1 MAAGRQRE
9 EESDS
14 GGISMARYTDAAC
27 RLCRREGEKLFLK
40 GQRCYTGKCAIARR
54 SFAPGQHGQGRKK
67 VSEYGTQLRE
77 KQKTKRFYGILESQF
92 RKTYEKG
99 VRMKGKSGENLLQLL
114 ELRMDN
120 VVYRMGFASSRAE
133 ARQLVTHG
141 HFTVNG
147 KKVNIPS
154 YTMKVNDVIAVRETS
169 RKSPKFQELANRP
182 VPPWLSFNAEAL
194 SGSVVQAPARADVDI
209 EVKETLIVELY
220 SK

>member
-1 MAAGRQRE
+1 
-9 EESDS
+9 
-14 GGISMARYTDAAC
+14 MARYTDASC

-77 KQKTKRFYGILESQF
+77 KQKAKRFYGVLENQF
-92 RKTYEKG
+92 RKTYENAE
-99 VRMKGKSGENLLQLL
+99 RMKGKTGENLLQLL
-114 ELRMDN
+114 EMRMDN
-120 VVYRMGFASSRAE
+120 IIYRMSLGASRAE

-141 HFTVNG
+141 HFTING
-147 KKVNIPS
+147 KKADIPS
-154 YTMKVNDVIAVRETS
+154 MILKPGDVIAVRESS
-169 RKSPKFQELANRP
+169 RKSPKFQELAGRS
-182 VPPWLSFNAEAL
+182 VPAWLSFNAETL

>member
-1 MAAGRQRE
+1 
-9 EESDS
+9 
-14 GGISMARYTDAAC
+14 MARYTEAAC

-77 KQKTKRFYGILESQF
+77 KQKTKRFYGVLEKQF
-92 RKTYEKG
+92 HNTFEKAS
-99 VRMKGKSGENLLQLL
+99 RMKGKSGENLLQML
-114 ELRMDN
+114 ELRLDN
-120 VVYRMGFASSRAE
+120 IVYRIGLASSRAE

-154 YTMKVNDVIAVRETS
+154 YITKANDVITVRESS
-169 RKSPKFQELANRP
+169 RKSPKFQDLANRS
-182 VPPWLSFNAEAL
+182 VPAWLSFNADAL
-194 SGSVVQAPARADVDI
+194 SGTVVQLPARADVDI

>member
-1 MAAGRQRE
+1 
-9 EESDS
+9 
-14 GGISMARYTDAAC
+14 MARYTEAVC

-54 SFAPGQHGQGRKK
+54 SFVPGQHGQGRKK

-77 KQKTKRFYGILESQF
+77 KQKTKRFYGVLEKQF
-92 RKTYEKG
+92 HNTFEKAS
-99 VRMKGKSGENLLQLL
+99 RMKGKSGENLLQML
-114 ELRMDN
+114 ELRLDN
-120 VVYRMGFASSRAE
+120 VVYRLGLASSRAE

-154 YTMKVNDVIAVRETS
+154 YITKANEVIAVRESS
-169 RKSPKFQELANRP
+169 RKSPKFQDLASRP
-182 VPPWLSFNAEAL
+182 VPAWLSFNADAL
-194 SGSVVQAPARADVDI
+194 SGTVVQLPVRADVDI

>member
-1 MAAGRQRE
+1 
-9 EESDS
+9 
-14 GGISMARYTDAAC
+14 MARYTEAVC

-77 KQKTKRFYGILESQF
+77 KQKTKRFYGVLEGQF
-92 RKTYEKG
+92 RKTYENAE
-99 VRMKGKSGENLLQLL
+99 RMKGKTGENLLKLL
-114 ELRMDN
+114 ELRFDN
-120 VVYRMGFASSRAE
+120 VVYRLGLGRSRSE

-141 HFTVNG
+141 HFTLNG
-147 KKVNIPS
+147 KKADIPS
-154 YTMKVNDVIAVRETS
+154 MLLKAGDIIAVCEAS
-169 RKSPKFQELANRP
+169 RKSPKFQELGGRA
-182 VPPWLSFNAEAL
+182 VPAWLSFNAETL
-194 SGSVVQAPARADVDI
+194 SGSVVQAPARGDVDI

>member
-1 MAAGRQRE
+1 
-9 EESDS
+9 
-14 GGISMARYTDAAC
+14 MARYTEAAC

-77 KQKTKRFYGILESQF
+77 KQKTKRFYGVLEKQF
-92 RKTYEKG
+92 HNTLEKAS
-99 VRMKGKSGENLLQLL
+99 RMKGKSGENLLQLL
-114 ELRMDN
+114 ELRLDN
-120 VVYRMGFASSRAE
+120 IVYRLGLASSRAE

-154 YTMKVNDVIAVRETS
+154 YITKANDVIAVRESS
-169 RKSPKFQELANRP
+169 RKSPKFQDLANRS
-182 VPPWLSFNAEAL
+182 VPAWLSFNADAL
-194 SGSVVQAPARADVDI
+194 SGTVVQLPARADVDI

>member
-1 MAAGRQRE
+1 
-9 EESDS
+9 
-14 GGISMARYTDAAC
+14 MARYTEASC

-67 VSEYGTQLRE
+67 ISEYGTQLRE
-77 KQKTKRFYGILESQF
+77 KQKTKRFYGVLEGQF
-92 RKTYEKG
+92 RKTFESAE
-99 VRMKGKSGENLLQLL
+99 RMKGKTGENLLQLL

-120 VVYRMGFASSRAE
+120 VIYRMGLGSSRAE
-133 ARQLVTHG
+133 SRQLVTHG

-147 KKVNIPS
+147 KKLDIPS
-154 YTMKVNDVIAVRETS
+154 VTLKAGDAIAVRESS
-169 RKSPKFQELANRP
+169 RKSPKFQVTGSRP
-182 VPPWLSFNAEAL
+182 VPAWLSFNAEAL
-194 SGSVVQAPARADVDI
+194 TGSVVQTPARADVDI

>member
-1 MAAGRQRE
+1 
-9 EESDS
+9 
-14 GGISMARYTDAAC
+14 MARYTEAAC
-27 RLCRREGEKLFLK
+27 RLCRREGVKLFLK

-77 KQKTKRFYGILESQF
+77 KQKTKRFYGVLEKQF
-92 RKTYEKG
+92 HNTFEKAS
-99 VRMKGKSGENLLQLL
+99 RMKGKSGENLLQML
-114 ELRMDN
+114 ELRLDN
-120 VVYRMGFASSRAE
+120 IVYRLGLASSRAE

-154 YTMKVNDVIAVRETS
+154 YITKANDVITVRESS
-169 RKSPKFQELANRP
+169 RKSPKFQDLANRS
-182 VPPWLSFNAEAL
+182 VPAWLSFNADAL
-194 SGSVVQAPARADVDI
+194 SGTVVQLPARADVDI

>member
-1 MAAGRQRE
+1 
-9 EESDS
+9 
-14 GGISMARYTDAAC
+14 MARYTEASC

-77 KQKTKRFYGILESQF
+77 KQKTKRFYGILEGQF
-92 RKTYEKG
+92 HKTFVSAE
-99 VRMKGKSGENLLQLL
+99 RMKGKTGENLLLLL

-120 VVYRMGFASSRAE
+120 IVYRMGLGSSRAE

-141 HFTVNG
+141 HFTLNG
-147 KKVNIPS
+147 KKADIPS
-154 YTMKVNDVIAVRETS
+154 MTLKTGDVIAVCESS
-169 RKSPKFQELANRP
+169 RKSPKFQETGRRP
-182 VPPWLSFNAEAL
+182 VPAWLSFNAETL
-194 SGSVVQAPARADVDI
+194 TGTIVQAPSRADVDI
-209 EVKETLIVELY
+209 EVRETLIVELY

>member
-1 MAAGRQRE
+1 
-9 EESDS
+9 
-14 GGISMARYTDAAC
+14 MARYTEAVC

-77 KQKTKRFYGILESQF
+77 KQKTKRFYGLLENQF
-92 RKTYEKG
+92 RRTFDNAA
-99 VRMKGKSGENLLQLL
+99 RMKGKSGENLLQLL

-120 VVYRMGFASSRAE
+120 VVYRMGFASSRVE

-147 KKVNIPS
+147 KKVDIPS

-169 RKSPKFQELANRP
+169 RKSAKFQELANRS
-182 VPPWLSFNAEAL
+182 VPPWLTFNADTL
-194 SGSVVQAPARADVDI
+194 SGTVVQAPSRADVDI